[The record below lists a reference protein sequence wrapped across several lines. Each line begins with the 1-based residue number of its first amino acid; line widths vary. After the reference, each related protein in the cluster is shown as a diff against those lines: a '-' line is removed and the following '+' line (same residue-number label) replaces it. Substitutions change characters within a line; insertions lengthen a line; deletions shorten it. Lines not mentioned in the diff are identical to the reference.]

1 MVIFWANTELARN
14 ARASLRL
21 SAGGTGSD
29 GDVGEVAI
37 SLNVNGDSREC
48 AAPPTMRLSAAL
60 RDILN
65 LTSVKEGCCE
75 GECGACTILLDGKPV
90 NSCLVMVFQARGMEI
105 ITVEGLLP
113 ETGLNSLQ
121 QAFLDE
127 GAVQCGYCTPGMVMA
142 AEGLLGSSIQTPTRW
157 TSATHWRVICRCT
170 GFETMRAGRERRSGR
185 PPGDGSGPMSALSV
199 VAPPDLST
207 LRSLLAGAATPVHFL
222 AGGTDP

>member
-29 GDVGEVAI
+29 GDVGEGAI

-90 NSCLVMVFQARGMEI
+90 NSCLVMVFQARGSEI

-142 AEGLLGSSIQTPTRW
+142 AEGLLRINPNPDEADIRHALAGN
-157 TSATHWRVICRCT
+157 ICRCT
-170 GFETMRAGRERRSGR
+170 GFETIVRAVSVEAAARRRWKRADER
-185 PPGDGSGPMSALSV
+185 A
-199 VAPPDLST
+199 
-207 LRSLLAGAATPVHFL
+207 
-222 AGGTDP
+222 